1 MLALLCLATPPTVL
15 VNGATG
21 RTGSQLKN
29 DVTPLKVLVTGA
41 TGRTGLQLYTQLK
54 NDSRISEVRALV
66 RGGADAKARAAAAL
80 GCTACDSSDGV
91 YYGDVTAPATL
102 APAFQGVDTVAIA
115 VGVGGGV
122 NKTVEKAV
130 EFIGVENQVAALMNG
145 TSSSDPRVV
154 LCSSM
159 MTTDPKPLPFMGGS
173 VLFWKLNAEAYIGYA
188 GVGAVVVKPC
198 GLTDGAKGEKELT
211 VGHNDVVDISGGVIT
226 RSDVAAV
233 MTEAVARRSR
243 DLRFDLCVGKGAPT
257 TDLGAVLESAREP
270 WQ

>member
-1 MLALLCLATPPTVL
+1 MLAVLSCVAATPVRDLASSPTVL
-15 VNGATG
+15 ASPPT
-21 RTGSQLKN
+21 
-29 DVTPLKVLVTGA
+29 VLVTGA
-41 TGRTGLQLYTQLK
+41 TGRTGLELYKQLK
-54 NDSRISEVRALV
+54 NDSRVGEVRALV
-66 RGGADAKARAAAAL
+66 RRAIRRAIRFSESRLHSLQVRGGSDAKARAAAAL

-145 TSSSDPRVV
+145 TSSADPRVV

-198 GLTDGAKGEKELT
+198 GLADGAKGGKELT

-233 MTEAVARRSR
+233 MAEAVARRSR
-243 DLRFDLCVGKGAPT
+243 NCRWP
-257 TDLGAVLESAREP
+257 
-270 WQ
+270 